1 MGTRIVQRNQRVRTR
16 QQNVVPE
23 CKVRIRISE
32 GRFKQIVREELAIA
46 KLQRRLHE
54 DAPTSPA
61 GTQPAIGEPTVNGG
75 EARRKKQYTCRC
87 GAKFMDYE
95 GINGAP
101 LCPKCN
107 DAEVKATGQQTQG
120 AVK

>member
-1 MGTRIVQRNQRVRTR
+1 MQDRAAEPVPNGTMRNFMTAFEGRM
-16 QQNVVPE
+16 
-23 CKVRIRISE
+23 RIRISE

-54 DAPTSPA
+54 DAPTPPA
-61 GTQPAIGEPTVNGG
+61 VTQQAGEPTTNGG

-95 GINGAP
+95 GIKGTP

-107 DAEVKATGQQTQG
+107 DAEVKATGQQAHG
-120 AVK
+120 AAK